1 MTEDEANTLELVT
14 SLLGNM
20 EQAMRGLTVF
30 VETSRKEI
38 ATLQTEVSAMKQQI
52 KYLIDTVPLESEW
65 DDESI

>member
-1 MTEDEANTLELVT
+1 MTDDEQNTIELVT

-52 KYLIDTVPLESEW
+52 KYLIDTIPLESEW

>member
-1 MTEDEANTLELVT
+1 MTEDEQNTIVLVT

>member
-1 MTEDEANTLELVT
+1 MTNDEQNTIELVT

-52 KYLIDTVPLESEW
+52 KYLIDTIPLESEW

>member
-1 MTEDEANTLELVT
+1 MTEDEQNTIELVT

>member
-1 MTEDEANTLELVT
+1 MTDDEQNTIELVT

>member
-1 MTEDEANTLELVT
+1 MTEDEQNTLELVT

>member
-1 MTEDEANTLELVT
+1 MNQDEQNTIELVT

-30 VETSRKEI
+30 VESSREEI
-38 ATLQTEVSAMKQQI
+38 ATLKLEVSAMKQQV

-65 DDESI
+65 DNESI

>member
-1 MTEDEANTLELVT
+1 MNQEEQNTID
-14 SLLGNM
+14 LLNSTLNNM

-52 KYLIDTVPLESEW
+52 KYLIDTIPLESEW

>member
-1 MTEDEANTLELVT
+1 MTEDEQNTIQLVT
-14 SLLGNM
+14 NLLGNM

>member
-1 MTEDEANTLELVT
+1 MTDDEQNTIELVT

-20 EQAMRGLTVF
+20 EQAMSGLTVF

-52 KYLIDTVPLESEW
+52 KYLIDTIPLESEW

>member
-1 MTEDEANTLELVT
+1 MTDDKQNTIELVT

-52 KYLIDTVPLESEW
+52 KYLIDTIPLESEW